1 MPATL
6 TVESPLGLLA
16 LRAEGE
22 QLTSLDWVDA
32 PAEEKA
38 TDVLREAAT
47 QLLAYFDRRL
57 TAFDLPLAPEGTAHQ
72 QAVWSAMLRI
82 PYGEFTTYGE
92 IADELNSSA
101 RAIGT
106 ACGRNP
112 IPVIVPCHRV
122 IAAGGGMGGYSGRGG
137 PETKRALLLLEGV
150 MLA

>member
-16 LRAEGE
+16 LRAEGD

-32 PAEEKA
+32 PAEENT

-47 QLLAYFDRRL
+47 QLRAYFDGRL
-57 TAFDLPLAPEGTAHQ
+57 KTFDLPLAPTGTEHQ
-72 QAVWSAMLRI
+72 KAVWSAMLRI
-82 PYGEFTTYGE
+82 PYGGLITYGE

-101 RAIGT
+101 RAVGT

-122 IAAGGGMGGYSGRGG
+122 VATGGGMGGYSGRGG
-137 PETKRALLLLEGV
+137 LETKHALLLLEGA

>member
-16 LRAEGE
+16 IRAEGD
-22 QLTSLDWVDA
+22 QLTSLDWADA

-38 TDVLREAAT
+38 TDVLREAAK
-47 QLLAYFDRRL
+47 QLLAYFDGRI
-57 TAFDLPLAPEGTAHQ
+57 TAFDLPLAPKGTAHQ

-82 PYGEFTTYGE
+82 PYGGFTTYGE

-101 RAIGT
+101 RAIGA

-122 IAAGGGMGGYSGRGG
+122 IETGGGMGGYSGRGG
-137 PETKRALLLLEGV
+137 LETKRALLLLEGA

>member
-16 LRAEGE
+16 LRADGDR
-22 QLTSLDWVDA
+22 LTSLDWVDA

-38 TDVLREAAT
+38 TDFLREAAT

-82 PYGEFTTYGE
+82 PYGGLITYGE
-92 IADELNSSA
+92 IANELNSSA

-122 IAAGGGMGGYSGRGG
+122 VATGGRMGGYSGRGG
-137 PETKRALLLLEGV
+137 IETKHALLLLESA